1 MLPQYTFNIITPS
14 ISDIKTQIKQTNKI
28 METYYK
34 VSKVKFHYNFIM
46 KFKNMEK
53 YVTSL
58 KGYKKRRSNQT
69 LTVCLDLKISKRKT
83 VIIIALLNCCLFISY
98 LMVFL
103 VKYVFYMP
111 FEFASEFPQNLL
123 VSVTKITIT

>member
-1 MLPQYTFNIITPS
+1 
-14 ISDIKTQIKQTNKI
+14 
-28 METYYK
+28 
-34 VSKVKFHYNFIM
+34 M

-58 KGYKKRRSNQT
+58 KGYKKRRSNKT

-103 VKYVFYMP
+103 VKYAFYMP